1 MGYTFDMKQ
10 IAIIG
15 PTASGKSDLAI
26 EMALKHDACILSIDS
41 LSIYKEID
49 IASAKPSADELAKV
63 HHYGV
68 NKIHLDTHFSVAI
81 FIELYK
87 EAVEEAKRDGKNLI
101 IVGGTSFYLKSLTT
115 GLSELPDYSRST
127 IEKVAK
133 MLLDLPEAY
142 AYLAHIDS
150 DYMQAIEPTDAY
162 RIEKMLLLVVESGMS
177 PAAWFKAHPPLP
189 TITDLDIFNIE
200 VERTLLRERI
210 VNRTGKMAN
219 SGLIDEVA
227 MLEHKYG
234 RDHNAMKAIG
244 IIEVL
249 EYLDGSCSKEAM
261 IENIITHTAQLAKR
275 QQTFNRTQFE
285 EAVSAK
291 LEALPQ
297 LISKVFSSTDY
308 ADLAD

>member
-1 MGYTFDMKQ
+1 MKQ

-26 EMALKHDACILSIDS
+26 EMALKHNAYILSIDS

-49 IASAKPSADELAKV
+49 IASAKPSVDELAQI

-68 NKIHLDTHFSVAI
+68 NEIYLDTHFSVAI

-87 EAVEEAKRDGKNLI
+87 RVVIEAKKDGKNLI

-115 GLSELPDYSRST
+115 GLSELPEYSQPT
-127 IEKVAK
+127 LEKVAK
-133 MLLDLPEAY
+133 MLLDLPSAHD
-142 AYLAHIDS
+142 YLVNIDS
-150 DYMQAIEPTDAY
+150 DYMQAIESTDAY
-162 RIEKMLLLVVESGMS
+162 RIEKMLLIVVESGMS
-177 PAAWFKAHPPLP
+177 PTEWFKTHPPAP
-189 TITDLDIFNIE
+189 TITNLEIFNID

-210 VNRTGKMAN
+210 VKRTHKMAS

-227 MLEHKYG
+227 MLEHKHG

-249 EYLDGSCSKEAM
+249 EYLDGDCTKEEM
-261 IENIITHTAQLAKR
+261 IESIITHTAQLAKR

-285 EAVSAK
+285 EAVSAELEK
-291 LEALPQ
+291 LLT
-297 LISKVFSSTDY
+297 LISKIF
-308 ADLAD
+308 

>member
-1 MGYTFDMKQ
+1 MKQ

-26 EMALKHDACILSIDS
+26 EMALQHNAYILSIDS

-49 IASAKPSADELAKV
+49 IASAKPSADELAQI

-68 NKIHLDTHFSVAI
+68 NEIYLDTHFSVAI

-87 EAVEEAKRDGKNLI
+87 EVVKEAKRDGKNLI

-115 GLSELPDYSRST
+115 GLSELPAYSQST
-127 IEKVAK
+127 IDKVGK
-133 MLLDLPEAY
+133 MLLDLPSAY
-142 AYLAHIDS
+142 SYLVKIDN
-150 DYMQAIEPTDAY
+150 DYIQAIKSTDAY

-177 PAAWFKAHPPLP
+177 PTEWFKAHPPLP
-189 TITDLDIFNIE
+189 TITELEIFNID

-210 VNRTGKMAN
+210 VERTHKMAS

-249 EYLDGSCSKEAM
+249 EYLDGSCTKEEM

-275 QQTFNRTQFE
+275 QQTFNRTQFK
-285 EAVSAK
+285 EAVTAE
-291 LEALPQ
+291 LVALPQ
-297 LISKVFSSTDY
+297 LITAQFMV
-308 ADLAD
+308 

>member
-1 MGYTFDMKQ
+1 MKQ

-26 EMALKHDACILSIDS
+26 EMALQHNAYILSIDS

-49 IASAKPSADELAKV
+49 IASAKPSAEELAKV
-63 HHYGV
+63 KHLGV
-68 NKIHLDTHFSVAI
+68 NTIYLDTHFNVAI

-87 EAVEEAKRDGKNLI
+87 EAVQMASKDGKNLI
-101 IVGGTSFYLKSLTT
+101 IVGGTSFYLKSLTS
-115 GLSELPDYSRST
+115 GLSKLPDYSDTT
-127 IEKVAK
+127 IARVSS
-133 MLLDLPEAY
+133 MLLDLPSAY
-142 AYLAHIDS
+142 DYLVNIDS
-150 DYMQAIEPTDAY
+150 DYMQSIEPSDAY

-177 PAAWFKAHPPLP
+177 PTKWFKVHPPIP
-189 TITDLDIFNIE
+189 TITNLDIFNID
-200 VERTLLRERI
+200 VERALLRERI
-210 VNRTGKMAN
+210 VRRTNKMA
-219 SGLIDEVA
+219 SAGLIDEVA

-249 EYLDGSCSKEAM
+249 AYLDGDCTKVEM

-285 EAVSAK
+285 EAVSAE
-291 LEALPQ
+291 LSNLPE
-297 LISKVFSSTDY
+297 LISKVF
-308 ADLAD
+308 

>member
-1 MGYTFDMKQ
+1 MKQ

-26 EMALKHDACILSIDS
+26 EMALKHNAYILSIDS

-63 HHYGV
+63 KHLGV
-68 NKIHLDTHFSVAI
+68 NTIYLDVHFSVAI

-101 IVGGTSFYLKSLTT
+101 IVGGTSFYLKSLTS
-115 GLSELPDYSRST
+115 GLSKLPEYSHAT
-127 IEKVAK
+127 KQHVAK

-142 AYLAHIDS
+142 EHLLAIDEE
-150 DYMQAIEPTDAY
+150 YMKAIEPSDAY
-162 RIEKMLLLVVESGMS
+162 RIEKMLLLVVESKMS
-177 PAAWFKAHPPLP
+177 PTEWFKAHPPVP
-189 TITDLDIFNIE
+189 IIKALDIFNIE
-200 VERTLLRERI
+200 VERALLRERI
-210 VNRTGKMAN
+210 VKRTNKMAD

-227 MLEHKYG
+227 MLEYKYG

-249 EYLDGSCSKEAM
+249 EYLDGTCSKEEM
-261 IENIITHTAQLAKR
+261 IENIITHTVQLAKR

-285 EAVSAK
+285 EAVSAP
-291 LEALPQ
+291 LNDLPE
-297 LISKVFSSTDY
+297 LITKVF
-308 ADLAD
+308 